1 MINRAGVMG
10 RIILASGLV
19 LAGISCNMGPK
30 ELGTFPI
37 QENGDA
43 VAAHKDIVLDVHRI
57 VVREAVPTSK
67 YLYLRVSEG
76 DREYW
81 VATALSEVSEGQTYF
96 YNEALVKT
104 DFESKEMGRV
114 FDTLY
119 LVTRMVPEAH
129 GEGLKPVREIPGPPE
144 QAASGAPKTGFHGS
158 PLAGEATPLSIAE
171 LLADPAKYENKV
183 VELKVTCTKVNE
195 AILGRN
201 WLHVTDGSADGA
213 DLVVTS
219 ASMAEVGEN
228 ITLRAIVHLNRDFG
242 AGYSYDVLLEEGVI
256 LP

>member
-1 MINRAGVMG
+1 M
-10 RIILASGLV
+10 
-19 LAGISCNMGPK
+19 AGISCNMGPK

-37 QENGDA
+37 EEKGGA
-43 VAAHKDIVLDVHRI
+43 VAAHQDLVLDVHRI

-67 YLYLRVSEG
+67 YLYLKVSEG
-76 DREYW
+76 NREYW
-81 VATALSEVSEGQTYF
+81 VATSLSEVSEGQTYF

-144 QAASGAPKTGFHGS
+144 QAAGKPAKSGFHGS
-158 PLAGEATPLSIAE
+158 PVGGKATSLSLAE
-171 LLADPAKYENKV
+171 LLADPAKYENQV

-201 WLHVTDGSADGA
+201 WLHVTDGSADGK

-219 ASMAEVGEN
+219 ASTAEVGEN

>member
-1 MINRAGVMG
+1 MG

-19 LAGISCNMGPK
+19 LAGISCNTGPK

-37 QENGDA
+37 QENGEA
-43 VAAHKDIVLDVHRI
+43 VAAHKDLVLDVHRI
-57 VVREAVPTSK
+57 VVRKAVPTSK
-67 YLYLRVSEG
+67 YLYLQVTEG
-76 DREYW
+76 GREYW

-129 GEGLKPVREIPGPPE
+129 GEGLKPVREIPAPPE
-144 QAASGAPKTGFHGS
+144 QAGEPAKTGFHSS
-158 PLAGEATPLSIAE
+158 PLAGKATSLSIAD
-171 LLADPAKYENKV
+171 LLADPAKYENQV

-201 WLHVTDGSADGA
+201 WLHVTDGSAEGA

-219 ASMAEVGEN
+219 TSMAEVGEN

-242 AGYSYDVLLEEGVI
+242 AGYSYDVLLEDGVI